1 MPFLSV
7 LLSFFLS
14 FFLSFIHSFFFF
26 LFFFSF
32 FLSKCLFSV
41 CTMIDNST
49 LCIIQYV
56 EYVYLCTSTN
66 RVDHVLKSELHS
78 INFASYLWKLN
89 CSLSW
94 GMSVHNGLQIS
105 LSSHIILNLYHFLL
119 PLGLCS
125 ISSDAPHH
133 CS

>member
-14 FFLSFIHSFFFF
+14 YILSSFF
-26 LFFFSF
+26 LFF

-56 EYVYLCTSTN
+56 DYVCLCTSTN

-78 INFASYLWKLN
+78 IHFASYLWKLN

-94 GMSVHNGLQIS
+94 GMSVHNGLQMS

-125 ISSDAPHH
+125 ITSDAPHH